1 MGRTTSCMYIVYC
14 ICTAAA
20 AAFFLL
26 ACSSYLCVHKFNHWK
41 YTDTTI
47 HFTDKYTHTTQNHFI
62 FYRLSNQNQI
72 SFIFFL
78 CSMAPFFIKLYV
90 GVILWPKMLHSR
102 ICIFVYSLLNGLSLL
117 SCIFFL
123 WKKRTALSLFSGH
136 QVGGERETVVVTLT
150 ILLTNC
156 PFCCCCTHH
165 LKLSNALG
173 TYIYWINLNGRH
185 NDIIKNYWKHLEFSI
200 KPFMPIDCLYKNW
213 IDLNWR
219 DDENHHISFE
229 MHGVNKLSVLNCLLQ
244 WEQIPVQEFPP
255 GFAYVFV
262 LLG

>member
-1 MGRTTSCMYIVYC
+1 MYVYC
-14 ICTAAA
+14 ILYMHSSSSSIFSTCLLFLSVCTQIQSLKIYRYNDPFHRQIYAHNTKSLY
-20 AAFFLL
+20 FL
-26 ACSSYLCVHKFNHWK
+26 SIEQPK
-41 YTDTTI
+41 
-47 HFTDKYTHTTQNHFI
+47 
-62 FYRLSNQNQI
+62 SNQLY
-72 SFIFFL
+72 FFL

-165 LKLSNALG
+165 LKLSKALG
-173 TYIYWINLNGRH
+173 TYLYWINLNGRH
-185 NDIIKNYWKHLEFSI
+185 NDFIKNYWKHLEFSI

-219 DDENHHISFE
+219 DDENPHISFE